1 MNKLFQSFLRA
12 VCIAFLLFFRIGS
25 GIIHAA
31 ASPLPDSSG
40 DFVPGQ
46 VVVALAEGATLA
58 DVQLGPRM
66 SADSSSSAGLAE
78 LNIIVIQVPLGKEWE
93 TSLTFQRHPEVLFA
107 EPNYL
112 LHADFIPNDTHWA
125 QQYAPSRVNAPAAWD
140 ITTGNRAVVLAILDS
155 GIDLSHPEFA
165 GRLLPGYDF
174 VDNDA
179 VPQDGD
185 GHGTHVTGI
194 AAATGNNSQG
204 IAGIDWQAR
213 ILPIRILNNFGSG
226 TTVNFAKGILYAIDH
241 QADVINMSLGTSV
254 NSSLLEYSTYYA
266 YQKGI
271 SLIASSGNMNGPV
284 SYPAAYPWVLAVGAT
299 NELDQRWPS
308 SNYGPQLDL
317 VAPGVGIYS
326 TGLAGSYYYE
336 TGTSMSAPLA
346 AGTAALLAGRAGFS
360 TPERVYA
367 ALTQSAS
374 QYPARDDLLG
384 YGLLRVDAAL
394 AFDPS
399 GIEPS
404 TPPAAVVDYD
414 ALRSSRC
421 ENINMQWREIPHE
434 ETAYSPAQGYG
445 KIGFT
450 QGYSDLALP
459 AGFAIRYAGIDYTQ
473 LTINADG
480 WMGFDGPYSTLF
492 SEIEGRNDPIPTQ
505 DSAAPYDR
513 PDVMIA
519 PFWDDLAPHLAG
531 GVYAALIGSAPNREW
546 VVEWQ
551 EVPLASAP
559 SASALTFQV
568 IVQESSSEIIFNYL
582 ALEGSASDGASA
594 TIGLEFNQGQDGA
607 QVSYNQANS
616 VQPGDSIVFVP
627 YDPTLSSRS
636 AKGCLYSAQSG
647 PAGGFYDFAP
657 FCLDVP
663 AGLLSEDTTITLE
676 LRANVNAE
684 TSAVDLGQ
692 YAQLSF
698 DPMPASPFNP
708 TPLLCYAYNSSDLIR
723 AGGDPGNLF
732 LARLTDEGW
741 MKLGTLAQADSGR
754 ILASIV
760 TDGIYGV
767 LTSPAPQRL
776 PETGQNQ
783 EPLIIWIILLVAL
796 LVFGGHYWQRRE

>member
-1 MNKLFQSFLRA
+1 MKHLFQPFLRA
-12 VCIAFLLFFRIGS
+12 ACIAFLLFFQIGS
-25 GIIHAA
+25 GFIHAA
-31 ASPLPDSSG
+31 ASPLPDSPG

-66 SADSSSSAGLAE
+66 SADSSASSGLAE
-78 LNIIVIQVPLGKEWE
+78 LNIIVIHVPPGKEWE
-93 TSLTFQRHPEVLFA
+93 TALTIQRQADVLFA

-112 LHADFIPNDTHWA
+112 LQADFIPNDSQWSD
-125 QQYAPSRVNAPAAWD
+125 QYAPAHVNAPAAWD
-140 ITTGNRAVVLAILDS
+140 VTTGSRDVVLAILDS

-174 VDNDA
+174 VDNDTT
-179 VPQDGD
+179 PQDGD

-194 AAATGNNSQG
+194 AAATGNNNQG
-204 IAGIDWQAR
+204 IAGIDWQSR
-213 ILPIRILNNFGSG
+213 ILPVRILNNFGSG

-241 QADVINMSLGTSV
+241 QADVINLSLGTSV

-271 SLIASSGNMNGPV
+271 SLIASSGNFNGPV

-299 NELDQRWPS
+299 NDLDQRWSS

-336 TGTSMSAPLA
+336 TGTSMAAPLA
-346 AGTAALLAGRAGFS
+346 AGTAALLAGRDGFT
-360 TPERVYA
+360 TPDRIYA

-374 QYPARDDLLG
+374 QYPARDDFLG

-399 GIEPS
+399 GIEPP
-404 TPPAAVVDYD
+404 TPPATVVEYD
-414 ALRSSRC
+414 VLRSSRC
-421 ENINMQWREIPHE
+421 ENISMQWREIPHV

-445 KIGFT
+445 KLLFT
-450 QGYSDLALP
+450 DSYSTLSLP
-459 AGFAIRYAGIDYTQ
+459 AGFEIRYAGIDYTQ
-473 LTINADG
+473 LTVNADG
-480 WMGFDGPYSTLF
+480 WLGFDGPYSTLF
-492 SEIEGRNDPIPTQ
+492 AEIEGRNDPIPTQ

-551 EVPLASAP
+551 DVPLASAP

-568 IVQESSSEIIFNYL
+568 IVQESSGEIIFNYL

-607 QVSYNQANS
+607 QASYNQANS
-616 VQPGDSIVFVP
+616 VQPGDSIIFVP
-627 YDPTLSSRS
+627 YDPTQSSRS
-636 AKGCLYSAQSG
+636 AKGCLYSTQSG
-647 PAGGFYDFAP
+647 PTGGFYEFAP

-676 LRANVNAE
+676 LRGDVNTE

-708 TPLLCYAYNSSDLIR
+708 TPLLCYAYNASDLMR

-732 LARLTDEGW
+732 LARLTGEGW
-741 MKLGTLAQADSGR
+741 MKLGTLAQTDSGR
-754 ILASIV
+754 ILTPII

-767 LTSPAPQRL
+767 LASPAPQRL
-776 PETGQNQ
+776 PETGQHLQ
-783 EPLIIWIILLVAL
+783 PMKTWAILLVAL
-796 LVFGGHYWQRRE
+796 LIYGGFYWQRRE